1 MAIVARLTPVAFG
14 VIFAL
19 SGAIGPIIGQ
29 NAGAGEGARVRLP
42 IATRCCSRR
51 SWSCRSAW
59 SCFSCADRS
68 SRSSMPRA

>member
-29 NAGAGEGARVRLP
+29 NFGRGGGPRCAAP
-42 IATRCCSRR
+42 IATGCCSRR
-51 SWSCRSAW
+51 SSWCRSA
-59 SCFSCADRS
+59 
-68 SRSSMPRA
+68 